1 MDLFV
6 VNHYAV
12 ADLHDPGYFTNR
24 SESSS
29 DEHVT
34 EDGVP
39 ESKSFVVNFRKET
52 SVSTL
57 DHEWKTKKFHPLLIL
72 FCFLRLSIVHFKIY
86 FHHPTEIEDAC
97 HAHQCVEFHNDM
109 IFVFYIFDG
118 VRHFAKRF

>member
-29 DEHVT
+29 NEHVT

-57 DHEWKTKKFHPLLIL
+57 DHEEDQEVSSTFNIVLFPQTFHRP
-72 FCFLRLSIVHFKIY
+72 F
-86 FHHPTEIEDAC
+86 
-97 HAHQCVEFHNDM
+97 
-109 IFVFYIFDG
+109 
-118 VRHFAKRF
+118 